1 MFLTARRL
9 RLLLRIFLALLL
21 VLSVLLATAFYLLQR
36 NPEALTRHYL
46 DGISARTGL
55 IFCVEAVD
63 VVLLPVP
70 SIAVSNASV
79 RGKDLHFS
87 VAYATLRPDFLA
99 LLRGEFVPRN
109 ISLLR
114 PKLGGALPLPLGDM
128 DALAARLRGNGG
140 GLPDLPDG
148 CRMTIVQGEAELIG
162 TDGAHLQLSGLQCR
176 LDTEAPAAVSGRVH
190 LGAVL
195 LRRQG
200 APLIRLDNFLAEGES
215 DLRTP
220 LTATPKLRLSGS
232 LRWPPFL
239 ERFNMALDL
248 QGGATGWTARADL
261 RGELAKDR
269 ESLPFSVAGT
279 AAMRGSEPIVNLE
292 RLRLELGPDS
302 GELSG
307 TLRLPGALQNKEQ
320 GFSLDGRLLLHRAS
334 LTQWLGFARNLAPG
348 LQLALDNLTD
358 GSLDF
363 HLDGLGLTVPRIAV
377 RCAGARFTGSGGVAS
392 WVKPE
397 VALDLRAER
406 LNLGLAIPESV
417 GKPPLGPRFFHDSL
431 TPLPGEPLKPGE
443 TGVDYDIRLAAAKVD
458 YGPLLIEDAKV
469 VISPGKMDKNGL
481 EDTLLTAEGRL
492 YGGSVC
498 GECILGGGP
507 ELPYAIKMRF
517 RDVNGAPLG
526 KAMPVLPIKSG
537 RLRADVDIMSQ
548 GRELDVFL
556 GKLRGTVSARGEQ
569 GALRL
574 PGASGSLAFTG
585 MDVELKARSAAW
597 EKGRLGLDGQWSGAL
612 DSVDLN
618 GRADLNGRLW
628 FSGDGGGNG
637 NLDFQN
643 LPGSLALRLSPAL
656 SALPEGLQA
665 DLSGEFSC
673 QGARNQLAVGKAHA
687 NALGVELRGQAQVN
701 SGKGGLAWQGSVSA
715 FSRDLGRTLRQAF
728 STAAKLPPDLNT
740 LSLETDFKGTPET
753 LSLSNIRARVDQS
766 TVSGSLS
773 ASMRK
778 SQPVLD
784 FNLSVDKLD
793 LNRYLDD
800 KRDASAKKAAPR
812 AAGGKWDFRF
822 LRAFNAKGELRVK
835 ELSGWRFKVQDLKL
849 PLSLENGRLSCGP
862 NTGRFYGAPLQSQA
876 AIDFTKGL
884 RFESSLSVTDFDLTA
899 ASRDRGG
906 SAALGGRGSISSEV
920 RGALTGPGQLP
931 AALNGLWRFSVRDGS
946 YQKRG
951 TDGRL
956 KGKPTRFDLAS
967 ASGDIASGVVH
978 SGDFSLQGPGLK
990 VHGGGWIDL
999 NKETLDCNFTV
1010 NMKNLPDFP
1019 LRLYGSLHDSKTS
1032 IGAGKLILNTIGG
1045 ITSGFVDVL
1054 GGIVEGTWKLF
1065 R

>member
-1 MFLTARRL
+1 M
-9 RLLLRIFLALLL
+9 
-21 VLSVLLATAFYLLQR
+21 
-36 NPEALTRHYL
+36 
-46 DGISARTGL
+46 
-55 IFCVEAVD
+55 
-63 VVLLPVP
+63 
-70 SIAVSNASV
+70 
-79 RGKDLHFS
+79 
-87 VAYATLRPDFLA
+87 
-99 LLRGEFVPRN
+99 
-109 ISLLR
+109 
-114 PKLGGALPLPLGDM
+114 
-128 DALAARLRGNGG
+128 
-140 GLPDLPDG
+140 
-148 CRMTIVQGEAELIG
+148 
-162 TDGAHLQLSGLQCR
+162 
-176 LDTEAPAAVSGRVH
+176 
-190 LGAVL
+190 
-195 LRRQG
+195 
-200 APLIRLDNFLAEGES
+200 
-215 DLRTP
+215 
-220 LTATPKLRLSGS
+220 
-232 LRWPPFL
+232 
-239 ERFNMALDL
+239 
-248 QGGATGWTARADL
+248 
-261 RGELAKDR
+261 
-269 ESLPFSVAGT
+269 AGT
-279 AAMRGSEPIVNLE
+279 ALRAAADVNLE

-358 GSLDF
+358 GNLDF

-392 WVKPE
+392 WAKPE

-469 VISPGKMDKNGL
+469 VISPGKMDKRP
-481 EDTLLTAEGRL
+481 GRHPAH
-492 YGGSVC
+492 GGGAAHGSVR
-498 GECILGGGP
+498 GECILAAARALCHQDA
-507 ELPYAIKMRF
+507 LPRRERAL
-517 RDVNGAPLG
+517 LG
-526 KAMPVLPIKSG
+526 RRSCCPSKRPPAGRCGHHEPGRTG
-537 RLRADVDIMSQ
+537 RL
-548 GRELDVFL
+548 L
-556 GKLRGTVSARGEQ
+556 GKLGYGEAASRG
-569 GALRL
+569 RL

-715 FSRDLGRTLRQAF
+715 FSRDLSRTLRQAF
-728 STAAKLPPDLNT
+728 STAAKLPPGLNT

-753 LSLSNIRARVDQS
+753 FSLSNIRARVDQS
-766 TVSGSLS
+766 SVSGSLS
-773 ASMRK
+773 ASIRK
-778 SQPVLD
+778 QPGLT
-784 FNLSVDKLD
+784 FSLSVDNVD

-800 KRDASAKKAAPR
+800 KNAKAAKGR
-812 AAGGKWDFRF
+812 AVKPAGGAWDFSFMRGF
-822 LRAFNAKGELRVK
+822 SAKGELRVK
-835 ELSGWRFKVQDLKL
+835 QLTGWRFKVQDLKL
-849 PLSLENGRLSCGP
+849 PLNLENGQLNCGP
-862 NTGRFYGAPLQSQA
+862 NTGRFYGAPLQSRA
-876 AIDFTKGL
+876 GIDFTKGL

-931 AALNGLWRFSVRDGS
+931 AA
-946 YQKRG
+946 
-951 TDGRL
+951 
-956 KGKPTRFDLAS
+956 
-967 ASGDIASGVVH
+967 
-978 SGDFSLQGPGLK
+978 
-990 VHGGGWIDL
+990 
-999 NKETLDCNFTV
+999 
-1010 NMKNLPDFP
+1010 
-1019 LRLYGSLHDSKTS
+1019 
-1032 IGAGKLILNTIGG
+1032 
-1045 ITSGFVDVL
+1045 
-1054 GGIVEGTWKLF
+1054 
-1065 R
+1065 